1 MRTKMKGGMNTGRL
15 YRLEWGSPYTIPP
28 DGAPRVLAE
37 IFVPGNPPQPPA
49 ELMAVPHSLG
59 GGYSLTSRRI
69 PPPGKQLPPETL
81 ARVRQKRLARRV
93 NAKTPMFAE
102 QFIAADQARKPDYYA
117 GITDPDIEERK
128 QAALQLEKE
137 EWLDLCSRPNRLTVY
152 GQEPEACH
160 LKSAQLRAEMQEIRA
175 RFPAKIKP

>member
-1 MRTKMKGGMNTGRL
+1 MNTGRL
-15 YRLEWGSPYTIPP
+15 YRLEWGSPYTSPP
-28 DGAPRVLAE
+28 DDAPRVLAE
-37 IFVPGNPPQPPA
+37 IFVPGNPTQPPA

-59 GGYSLTSRRI
+59 GGYSLTSRHI

-102 QFIAADQARKPDYYA
+102 QFIAAEQARKPDYYA

-128 QAALQLEKE
+128 QAALQRERE
-137 EWLDLCSRPNRLTVY
+137 EWLDLCSRPNIMVIY
-152 GQEPEACH
+152 GQEPEACRR
-160 LKSAQLRAEMQEIRA
+160 KSAQLRAEMQEIRA
-175 RFPAKIKP
+175 RFPAKAQP